1 MMKIG
6 FRQFEITP
14 DFPVQVMTLKEKT
27 ADSAD
32 ALHCR
37 VLIIEPENQ
46 KPWYHVSIDVVE
58 VWQAYRDEIKANT
71 EALLGKEIDMVV
83 SATHA
88 HVTPFVTTDPAWREF
103 LMKRIMENI
112 GKVEMKE
119 YNEVSYSYNWHY
131 FDKVGK
137 SREADLKHVANHLYA
152 ETLSFYGDGKRI
164 GTILIHNCHP
174 TIKKLFAPPM
184 TSEYPGYCIQKLSE
198 KYPGEFFTFLLGPA
212 GDISP
217 HFVRENQ
224 EYDQIAVL
232 GDKLIEEFER
242 QMAHQNNLHPI
253 DHFRYRETI
262 LPIEKGP
269 REIGAAVFPPQDQ
282 MTPQEVQVLERRLL
296 PKKDKGG
303 FNPHSRELDPMEII
317 SEYRICQLIL
327 SDEYS
332 IVFEPAELYSEFYG
346 SVNKQTTTLAT
357 ISNGFDHYITGLYLN
372 HITTHS
378 ITDYGFT
385 DRMRRNLWERL
396 AKMSLQLPDE
406 EL

>member
-6 FRQFEITP
+6 FKQFVINPE
-14 DFPVQVMTLKEKT
+14 FPVQGMTLKEKT
-27 ADSAD
+27 MECADD
-32 ALHCR
+32 LHCR
-37 VLIIEPENQ
+37 VLVIEPDEG
-46 KPWYHVSIDVVE
+46 KPWYHISIDVVE
-58 VWQAYRDEIKANT
+58 VWKAYRDRIKAAV
-71 EALLGKEIDMVV
+71 EEVLGKEVDMVV

-88 HVTPFVTTDPAWREF
+88 HVTPFITTDEQWREF
-103 LMKRIMENI
+103 LLKRITDNI
-112 GKVEMKE
+112 ADVPLQE
-119 YNEVSYSYNWHY
+119 YKDVSYSYNYRY

-152 ETLSFYGDGKRI
+152 ETLSFYGDGRRL

-174 TIKKLFAPPM
+174 TIKALFKPPF
-184 TSEYPGYCIQKLSE
+184 TSEYPGYCIRKLSE

-212 GDISP
+212 GDVSP

-224 EYDQIAVL
+224 EYTEIAVL
-232 GDKLIEEFER
+232 GDRLTAEYER
-242 QMAHQNNLHPI
+242 QLSSQNNLQPV
-253 DHFRYRETI
+253 DAFRYREVV

-269 REIGAAVFPPQDQ
+269 RENGDAAIPD
-282 MTPQEVQVLERRLL
+282 
-296 PKKDKGG
+296 PKKLTSQEKQMVERFFFPDPNRKG
-303 FNPHSRELDPMEII
+303 FNNRELDPMEII
-317 SEYRICQLIL
+317 SEYTISQLIL
-327 SDEYS
+327 SENYS

-346 SVNKQTTTLAT
+346 SLNKQTTTLAT

-378 ITDYGFT
+378 LKNYDFT
-385 DRMRRNLWERL
+385 KRMRRNLWETF